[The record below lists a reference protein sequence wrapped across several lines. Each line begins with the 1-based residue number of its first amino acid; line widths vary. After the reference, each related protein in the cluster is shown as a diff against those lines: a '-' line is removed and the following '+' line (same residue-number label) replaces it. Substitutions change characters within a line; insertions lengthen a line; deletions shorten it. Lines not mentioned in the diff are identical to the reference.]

1 MFVPLPTDVSSEEE
15 SEDTE
20 EENIYDVKRTLK
32 KQEHQRK
39 VLEAITLGR
48 EDTTKDEVNLDQEG
62 KFPYGSRCYR

>member
-1 MFVPLPTDVSSEEE
+1 MFVPLPTDVSSEE

-48 EDTTKDEVNLDQEG
+48 EDATKDEVNLDQEG